1 MCLPTPFGMKYFK
14 SEHITIN
21 TSVNVTVSEE
31 RMNTVRDKIEVS
43 MTFEK
48 HILNGKL

>member
-1 MCLPTPFGMKYFK
+1 MEYFK

-31 RMNTVRDKIEVS
+31 RMDTVRDKIEVS
-43 MTFEK
+43 MTFGK
-48 HILNGKL
+48 HIINVKL